1 MRIAL
6 SCQVLAFRWDCYKY
20 TAFVSPIEVIG
31 LYIDIIV
38 LLMYNIFDTYLY
50 FRSFRERN
58 VMHLRVFVC
67 LLFTAL
73 LGGCSAVSSRVSL
86 ATNIPLIRTEGTI
99 VRVVNSTGDTLRV
112 RADGHPEFAL
122 PPGEEVPVLF
132 YGPDYSAH
140 SWGSSATIVVLG
152 ASGAATRSVSV
163 ASSGVSSEAWIVGHD
178 DLR

>member
-1 MRIAL
+1 MHDLSPWWKGFIAGGL
-6 SCQVLAFRWDCYKY
+6 FIGWAVACIAMTVWFLYVPSLRAMASKTLKRASKALCVLAL
-20 TAFVSPIEVIG
+20 G
-31 LYIDIIV
+31 L
-38 LLMYNIFDTYLY
+38 L
-50 FRSFRERN
+50 SS
-58 VMHLRVFVC
+58 
-67 LLFTAL
+67 
-73 LGGCSAVSSRVSL
+73 GCSAVSSRVSL

-122 PPGEEVPVLF
+122 PAGEEVPVLF

-140 SWGSSATIVVLG
+140 AWGSSATIVVLG

-163 ASSGVSSEAWIVGHD
+163 ASSGVNSEAWIVGHD